1 MPPAEMI
8 DKQLKHLNFKNSA
21 LRKSCKAD
29 PPEISKHGGFQGGK
43 GNAKGAGRPLS
54 YPTSVD
60 EEMKVRSVNSK
71 KNIICHF
78 VREHLCFRGF
88 RHNLKVRY
96 HFIPNVRSFSK

>member
-1 MPPAEMI
+1 MPPAEII

-60 EEMKVRSVNSK
+60 EEMKVD
-71 KNIICHF
+71 
-78 VREHLCFRGF
+78 EG
-88 RHNLKVRY
+88 
-96 HFIPNVRSFSK
+96 